1 MAIHRMGMI
10 ALVFMLASVACA
22 QSAKAAIIKDL
33 EAQVASTKQYCEMVS
48 RYAADH
54 KPIEVAARSENGSQR
69 WYRLPNT
76 PETFPQPILS
86 APNAKVWVFEG
97 QIVAVSLITED
108 VSRGF
113 KPAEYCFWPNGKL
126 ARLVV
131 EPQAREIK
139 FLPAY
144 WSRRNVG
151 MERVYAPDGRQL
163 LTSTLFSRESPK
175 SEVTSF
181 VYPQSAYFFDVHQLP
196 FFGQVLPE
204 Q

>member
-10 ALVFMLASVACA
+10 ALVVMLASVACA

-113 KPAEYCFWPNGKL
+113 NRLNTASGRTESWRVWSSSRKRGK
-126 ARLVV
+126 
-131 EPQAREIK
+131 
-139 FLPAY
+139 
-144 WSRRNVG
+144 S
-151 MERVYAPDGRQL
+151 
-163 LTSTLFSRESPK
+163 SFSRH
-175 SEVTSF
+175 TG
-181 VYPQSAYFFDVHQLP
+181 A
-196 FFGQVLPE
+196 GGM
-204 Q
+204 